1 MFMNEMSLKVL
12 SPLKLFNIF
21 MPSLDSI
28 LICLEMFGVQ
38 SIFVKIRGN
47 YLKKQMIYDVGIFL
61 GIWIV
66 PQYIEEN
73 TKVCLAIGRCE

>member
-1 MFMNEMSLKVL
+1 
-12 SPLKLFNIF
+12 
-21 MPSLDSI
+21 